1 MTGNGSYRERHLT
14 AQDGLSLYY
23 RDYGDPL
30 AAALPVLCLTGLT
43 RNSKDYHDLATR
55 LSAGR
60 GVICHC
66 ARALARRLSARLAD
80 RRQA

>member
-1 MTGNGSYRERHLT
+1 MTGNGSYRERRLT

-30 AAALPVLCLTGLT
+30 AEATPVLCLTGLT

-60 GVICHC
+60 RVLCPEEFHWPH
-66 ARALARRLSARLAD
+66 
-80 RRQA
+80 